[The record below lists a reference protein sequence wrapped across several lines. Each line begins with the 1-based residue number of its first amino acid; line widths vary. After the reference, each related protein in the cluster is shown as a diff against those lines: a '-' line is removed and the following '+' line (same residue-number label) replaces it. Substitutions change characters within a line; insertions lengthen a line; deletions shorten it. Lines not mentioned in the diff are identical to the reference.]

1 MKIIPIVNSITRS
14 EQLKKLFS
22 AFIERNSQEFLQ
34 IANEIINS
42 EEKKNHHLL
51 AKELRKILNNN
62 SKNILNYSNSHKR
75 YKTNI
80 PIPRD
85 TEKGFPLLELR
96 EYTLSF
102 NDIILDQESIDILN
116 NIIEEYLYFDIFRT
130 YGINA
135 KQKILFCGPPGTG
148 KTLSAKILSSIL
160 KFPLVY
166 IRFDSIISSYL
177 GETASNLRRIF
188 NFIENGEWVV
198 LFDEFD
204 IIGKKRDDP
213 YEHGEIKR
221 IVNNFIQ
228 MLDNFRG
235 KSLIIAATN
244 HHYLLDIAIWRRFDE
259 ILYFKMPNESL
270 RSLIFKHYT
279 KIFKRNKDINYNELA
294 KKGENLS
301 PADIAQVCQETI
313 KKAILKNSNEIKND
327 NILLA
332 IKNQRRKKLI
342 IYDQNANKKI

>member
-1 MKIIPIVNSITRS
+1 MFN
-14 EQLKKLFS
+14 
-22 AFIERNSQEFLQ
+22 AFKDRNEQEFLQ
-34 IANEIINS
+34 TANEIIIY

-51 AKELRKILNNN
+51 AKELKKILNNN
-62 SKNILNYSNSHKR
+62 SISILNYSNFHNK
-75 YKTNI
+75 YKINI

-102 NDIILDQESIDILN
+102 KDLILDQESKDILK
-116 NIIEEYLYFDIFRT
+116 NIIEEYLDFDVFRT
-130 YGINA
+130 YGLNA

-160 KFPLVY
+160 KFPLVH

-177 GETASNLRRIF
+177 GETASNLRKIF
-188 NFIENGEWVV
+188 DFIEKGEWVV

-228 MLDNFRG
+228 MLM
-235 KSLIIAATN
+235 ICC
-244 HHYLLDIAIWRRFDE
+244 
-259 ILYFKMPNESL
+259 
-270 RSLIFKHYT
+270 
-279 KIFKRNKDINYNELA
+279 RND
-294 KKGENLS
+294 
-301 PADIAQVCQETI
+301 
-313 KKAILKNSNEIKND
+313 
-327 NILLA
+327 
-332 IKNQRRKKLI
+332 
-342 IYDQNANKKI
+342 